1 MAKKGNYCGD
11 AVVSI
16 RKLLNPRVA
25 TTSAHGAVVTAES
38 CLVEKNMRIIR
49 EKVQKATDAFG
60 LRHFLLDNF

>member
-11 AVVSI
+11 AVV
-16 RKLLNPRVA
+16 A
-25 TTSAHGAVVTAES
+25 TAHGAVVTAS
-38 CLVEKNMRIIR
+38 RCLSSFAVVEKNMRIIR